1 MTMSYSITILQ
12 GNLGRDPEVR
22 HMPDGT
28 AVATMSVATS
38 RFWKD
43 KAGERQEATEWHR
56 VVAFGKIAESCGE
69 YLKKGSG
76 ALVEGENRT
85 REWEDKKLGGLK
97 RYTTE
102 IVATNMQM
110 LGSRGER
117 PEGGGAAGHDA
128 GHDSG
133 ATIPPDDSVTADFGG
148 GPDDDIPF

>member
-102 IVATNMQM
+102 IVANKVQFLGTN
-110 LGSRGER
+110 GKVVE
-117 PEGGGAAGHDA
+117 PPAGDH
-128 GHDSG
+128 
-133 ATIPPDDSVTADFGG
+133 PDDS
-148 GPDDDIPF
+148 PPPL